1 MNLESIDVDQWDRF
15 TELWNTDALR
25 VFEWVDGAEICLQAV
40 RENELSEQLAT
51 DIKLSKA
58 RMEAASQIITELS
71 TVFATIA
78 KPADYPEQWEKR
90 QKELERIDSRVRL
103 LNHELDDLVASSI
116 INSPKQAELFL
127 NKHIEPIPTGAPF
140 ISSLESQLR
149 RDLWRDRD
157 GIAVF
162 SKIAKSN
169 PQNYIEHYIS
179 TPGDV
184 TTLPW
189 DAAEKIINNFG
200 FNTVK
205 LQLILAAHAMNQDE
219 PWSGSFTLSGEDL
232 IKNLGW
238 NSRKDIPLS
247 QKLSEL
253 AGCAFA
259 LDCLLVKVE
268 WKEGQINRRKTQVTV
283 QTSRMWNIS
292 ISATGQKS
300 LLTGK
305 IENLE
310 KVELQVQ
317 PGLWTKGFLN
327 RGGAKAKEALHQF
340 GYLAQ
345 SVLRIDPYHNELAL
359 RLALHLTVESRIHT
373 SGEYRVKTL
382 LESLLVGYNTKL
394 EQALQDRYKARDLVD
409 QWTEALKTLM
419 KLGWTV
425 EFDPNYPEALRPDSP
440 TRKPKGYVNILLE
453 SKLTIRPPEPIPELL
468 ERRKGGKMRDRRKPK
483 APLPTS
489 APRSSQA
496 IPITGEQVR
505 EARKEKGWSQ
515 AKLAGTLGVSQQL
528 ISHIESGRRE
538 PTPEVEAD
546 LRKVLKL

>member
-1 MNLESIDVDQWDRF
+1 M
-15 TELWNTDALR
+15 
-25 VFEWVDGAEICLQAV
+25 
-40 RENELSEQLAT
+40 
-51 DIKLSKA
+51 
-58 RMEAASQIITELS
+58 
-71 TVFATIA
+71 
-78 KPADYPEQWEKR
+78 
-90 QKELERIDSRVRL
+90 
-103 LNHELDDLVASSI
+103 
-116 INSPKQAELFL
+116 
-127 NKHIEPIPTGAPF
+127 
-140 ISSLESQLR
+140 SSLESQLR

-205 LQLILAAHAMNQDE
+205 LQLILAAHAMNQEE
-219 PWSGSFTLSGEDL
+219 PWSGSFTLSGEDV
-232 IKNLGW
+232 IRNLGW
-238 NSRKDIPLS
+238 NNRKDIPLS

-253 AGCAFA
+253 ASCAFA

-268 WKEGQINRRKTQVTV
+268 WKEGQISRRKTQVTV

-382 LESLLVGYNTKL
+382 LGSLLVGYHTKL

-409 QWTEALKTLM
+409 QWNEALKTLM
-419 KLGWTV
+419 KLSWTV
-425 EFDPNYPEALRPDSP
+425 DFDQNYPESLRPDSQA
-440 TRKPKGYVNILLE
+440 RKPKGYINILLE

-468 ERRKGGKMRDRRKPK
+468 ERKKGSKLSDRRKSKPQ
-483 APLPTS
+483 LPAAQT
-489 APRSSQA
+489 
-496 IPITGEQVR
+496 IPISGEQVR
-505 EARKEKGWSQ
+505 QARKSKGWSQ

-538 PTPEVEAD
+538 PTPEIEAD
-546 LRKVLKL
+546 LRSVLKL

>member
-1 MNLESIDVDQWDRF
+1 MNSLKTTDLSDWERF
-15 TELWNTDALR
+15 TELWNTNATR
-25 VFEWVDGAEICLQAV
+25 VFEWLESTEACLKAV
-40 RENELSEQLAT
+40 REDEFSTQLANE
-51 DIKLSKA
+51 IKLSKT
-58 RMEAASQIITELS
+58 RLEAARKIIDELS
-71 TVFATIA
+71 IVFSSIHQS
-78 KPADYPEQWEKR
+78 PGEQKR
-90 QKELERIDSRVRL
+90 RDRTQKELEKLESRVNL
-103 LNHELDDLVASSI
+103 LNNELDELINVCI
-116 INSPKQAELFL
+116 IIPSKKTKLFL
-127 NKHIEPIPTGAPF
+127 NKNIELIPTGAPF

-149 RDLWRDRD
+149 KDLWYDQ
-157 GIAVF
+157 GGVAVF

-179 TPGDV
+179 SPGDV
-184 TTLPW
+184 TMLPW

-205 LQLILAAHAMNQDE
+205 LQLILAAHAMNQE
-219 PWSGSFTLSGEDL
+219 EAWSGSFTLSGEDV

-238 NSRKDIPLS
+238 NNRKDITLS

-268 WKEGQINRRKTQVTV
+268 WKEGQISRRKTQVTV

-300 LLTGK
+300 LLTEK
-305 IENLE
+305 VENLE
-310 KVELQVQ
+310 KVELLVQ

-327 RGGAKAKEALHQF
+327 RGGAKAKEALYQF

-345 SVLRIDPYHNELAL
+345 SVLKIDPYHNELAL
-359 RLALHLTVESRIHT
+359 RLAIHLTLESRIHT

-382 LESLLVGYNTKL
+382 LESVLVGYNAKL
-394 EQALQDRYKARDLVD
+394 EQVQQNRYKARDLID
-409 QWTEALKTLM
+409 QWNEALKTLM

-425 EFDPNYPEALRPDSP
+425 EFSESYPESLRPDSQA
-440 TRKPKGYVNILLE
+440 RKPKGYVNVLIK

-468 ERRKGGKMRDRRKPK
+468 DRKKPGKLSDHRKSK
-483 APLPTS
+483 AQFPPT
-489 APRSSQA
+489 QTV
-496 IPITGEQVR
+496 PITSEQIKN
-505 EARKEKGWSQ
+505 ARKSRKWSQ
-515 AKLAGTLGVSQQL
+515 AKLAGILGISQQL

-538 PTPEVEAD
+538 PTPEVEAG
-546 LRKVLKL
+546 LRKVLKI

>member
-1 MNLESIDVDQWDRF
+1 MDSLETADISKWDRF
-15 TELWNTDALR
+15 DELWNTDAVRLL
-25 VFEWVDGAEICLQAV
+25 EWLEEAEACLQAV
-40 RENELSEQLAT
+40 QEHELTTQL
-51 DIKLSKA
+51 ISNINLSKA
-58 RMEAASQIITELS
+58 RLGTAG
-71 TVFATIA
+71 
-78 KPADYPEQWEKR
+78 K
-90 QKELERIDSRVRL
+90 
-103 LNHELDDLVASSI
+103 I
-116 INSPKQAELFL
+116 INELATAFAATPKSSDSQERRTRVQQQLEKLQSRIRDLDSKLEGSLTSAIVGFSKEGELFL
-127 NKHIEPIPTGAPF
+127 NQSIEPVPTGAPF

-149 RDLWRDRD
+149 KDLWYDRD
-157 GIAVF
+157 GVAVF

-184 TTLPW
+184 TMLPW

-200 FNTVK
+200 FSTVK
-205 LQLILAAHAMNQDE
+205 LQLILAAHAMNQE
-219 PWSGSFTLSGEDL
+219 QPWSGSFTLSGEDV

-238 NSRKDIPLS
+238 KNRKDITLS

-253 AGCAFA
+253 AACAFA

-268 WKEGQINRRKTQVTV
+268 WKEGQISRRKTQVTV

-300 LLTGK
+300 LLTEQL
-305 IENLE
+305 ENLD

-327 RGGAKAKEALHQF
+327 RGGAKAKEALYQF

-345 SVLRIDPYHNELAL
+345 SVLKIDPYHNELAL
-359 RLALHLTVESRIHT
+359 RLAIHLTMESRFHT
-373 SGEYRVKTL
+373 SGEYRVRTI
-382 LESLLVGYNTKL
+382 LESVLVGYHSKL
-394 EQALQDRYKARDLVD
+394 EQALKDRYKARDLVN
-409 QWTEALKTLM
+409 QWNEALKTLI
-419 KLGWTV
+419 KLGWIV
-425 EFDPNYPEALRPDSP
+425 EFDQTYPESLRPDSQS
-440 TRKPKGYVNILLE
+440 RKPKGYINLLLD

-468 ERRKGGKMRDRRKPK
+468 DRRKGGKLRDRRKPK
-483 APLPTS
+483 VQLPSTPQIPLS
-489 APRSSQA
+489 
-496 IPITGEQVR
+496 GEQVR
-505 EARKEKGWSQ
+505 EARKGRGWSQ

>member
-1 MNLESIDVDQWDRF
+1 MDSLKSNALPEWERF
-15 TELWNTDALR
+15 IELWNVDGTR
-25 VFEWVDGAEICLQAV
+25 VFEWLEGAEACLQAV
-40 RENELSEQLAT
+40 RGVDFSAQLANEIRLSKT
-51 DIKLSKA
+51 RLEASRQIMEGMSNMAESLPPIPEHHEQCDRIRKEVEKLEIRIKLLINQLDELININISNASK
-58 RMEAASQIITELS
+58 ES
-71 TVFATIA
+71 
-78 KPADYPEQWEKR
+78 
-90 QKELERIDSRVRL
+90 
-103 LNHELDDLVASSI
+103 
-116 INSPKQAELFL
+116 ELFI

-149 RDLWRDRD
+149 KDLWQDRD
-157 GIAVF
+157 GVAVF

-169 PQNYIEHYIS
+169 SQNYIEHYIS

-219 PWSGSFTLSGEDL
+219 PWSGSFTLSGEDV

-238 NSRKDIPLS
+238 NSRKDISLS

-268 WKEGQINRRKTQVTV
+268 WKEGQTSRRRTQVTV

-292 ISATGQKS
+292 ITATGQKT
-300 LLTGK
+300 LLSDQL
-305 IENLE
+305 ENLE
-310 KVELQVQ
+310 RVELQVQ

-340 GYLAQ
+340 GYIAQ

-359 RLALHLTVESRIHT
+359 RLAIHLTIESRIHT

-382 LESLLVGYNTKL
+382 LESVLVGYHVKL
-394 EQALQDRYKARDLVD
+394 EQAQKDRYKARDLVD
-409 QWTEALKTLM
+409 QWNDALKTLV
-419 KLGWTV
+419 KLGWAV
-425 EFDPNYPEALRPDSP
+425 DFDENYPEAIRPNSSG
-440 TRKPKGYVNILLE
+440 RKPKGYINILLE
-453 SKLTIRPPEPIPELL
+453 SKVIIRPPEPIPELL
-468 ERRKGGKMRDRRKPK
+468 NRGKLKKSNDHRKAK
-483 APLPTS
+483 ALLPAVQST
-489 APRSSQA
+489 
-496 IPITGEQVR
+496 PITAEQVR
-505 EARKEKGWSQ
+505 VARKSKGWSQ
-515 AKLAGTLGVSQQL
+515 AKLAGVLDISQQL

-538 PTPEVEAD
+538 PTPEVEES
-546 LRKVLKL
+546 LRRVLKL

>member
-1 MNLESIDVDQWDRF
+1 MSALETIDLTDWNRF
-15 TELWNTDALR
+15 TELWSTDVTR
-25 VFEWVDGAEICLQAV
+25 VFEWLEGAETCLQVV
-40 RENELSEQLAT
+40 REHELSDQLVN

-58 RMEAASQIITELS
+58 RLETGSKIVDEISNVFS
-71 TVFATIA
+71 TIS
-78 KPADYPEQWEKR
+78 KPLAYQDQYDQF
-90 QKELERIDSRVRL
+90 QKELERLESRIRL
-103 LNHELDDLVASSI
+103 LNGELEDLITSSI
-116 INSPKQAELFL
+116 INSPKEAELFL
-127 NKHIEPIPTGAPF
+127 NQVIEPIPTGAPF

-157 GIAVF
+157 GVAVF

-179 TPGDV
+179 NPGDV

-205 LQLILAAHAMNQDE
+205 LQLILAAHAMNQEE
-219 PWSGSFTLSGEDL
+219 PWSGSFTLSGEDV
-232 IKNLGW
+232 IRNLGW
-238 NSRKDIPLS
+238 NNRKDIPLS

-253 AGCAFA
+253 ASCAFA

-268 WKEGQINRRKTQVTV
+268 WKEGQISRRRTQVTV

-359 RLALHLTVESRIHT
+359 RLALHLTMESRIHT
-373 SGEYRVKTL
+373 SGEYRVRTL
-382 LESLLVGYNTKL
+382 LGSLLVGYHTKL

-409 QWTEALKTLM
+409 QWNEALKTLM
-419 KLGWTV
+419 KLSWTV
-425 EFDPNYPEALRPDSP
+425 DFDQSYPESLRPDSQS
-440 TRKPKGYVNILLE
+440 RKPKGYINVLLS

-468 ERRKGGKMRDRRKPK
+468 ERRKGGRLSDRRQPKPQLT
-483 APLPTS
+483 AVP
-489 APRSSQA
+489 A
-496 IPITGEQVR
+496 IPLSADQIR
-505 EARKEKGWSQ
+505 EARKSKGWSQ

-528 ISHIESGRRE
+528 ISHLESGRRE
-538 PTPEVEAD
+538 PTPEVEAV
-546 LRKVLKL
+546 LRSVLKL

>member
-1 MNLESIDVDQWDRF
+1 MSLETLNLSEWEQF
-15 TELWNTDALR
+15 TELWSTNATR
-25 VFEWVDGAEICLQAV
+25 VLEWVEAAETCLQAIQDKEFSDHLV
-40 RENELSEQLAT
+40 T

-58 RMEAASQIITELS
+58 RLESAGTLLEELS
-71 TVFATIA
+71 TAFLATE
-78 KPADYPEQWEKR
+78 KPPEHQAYCDR
-90 QKELERIDSRVRL
+90 IQKEMERTESRVRL
-103 LNHELDDLVASSI
+103 LNSQLDDLISASI

-127 NKHIEPIPTGAPF
+127 NKNIEPIPTGAPF

-149 RDLWRDRD
+149 KDLWRDRD

-179 TPGDV
+179 SPGDV

-205 LQLILAAHAMNQDE
+205 LQLILAAHAMNQEE
-219 PWSGSFTLSGEDL
+219 PWSDSFTLSGED
-232 IKNLGW
+232 IIRNLGW
-238 NSRKDIPLS
+238 NNRKDIPLS

-268 WKEGQINRRKTQVTV
+268 WKEGQISRRKTQVTV

-327 RGGAKAKEALHQF
+327 RGGAKAKEALYQF

-345 SVLRIDPYHNELAL
+345 SVLKIDPYHNELAL

-373 SGEYRVKTL
+373 SGEYKVKTL
-382 LESLLVGYNTKL
+382 LQSLLVGYHTKL

-409 QWTEALKTLM
+409 QWNEALKTLIR
-419 KLGWTV
+419 LGWTI
-425 EFDPNYPEALRPDSP
+425 EFDQNYPESLRPNSE
-440 TRKPKGYVNILLE
+440 TRKPKGYINILLE
-453 SKLTIRPPEPIPELL
+453 SKLTVRPPEPIPELL
-468 ERRKGGKMRDRRKPK
+468 ERKKGKKLGDRRKSK
-483 APLPTS
+483 VQLPPAKIT
-489 APRSSQA
+489 
-496 IPITGEQVR
+496 PISGEQVK
-505 EARKEKGWSQ
+505 EARKSRGWSQ
-515 AKLAGTLGVSQQL
+515 AKLAGMLGVSQQL

-546 LRKVLKL
+546 LRAVLKL

>member
-1 MNLESIDVDQWDRF
+1 MNSLETTNLSEWNRF
-15 TELWNTDALR
+15 TELWNTDVVR
-25 VFEWVDGAEICLQAV
+25 VFESLEGAEICLQAV
-40 RENELSEQLAT
+40 REDRLTTQLANE
-51 DIKLSKA
+51 IKLSKA
-58 RMEAASQIITELS
+58 RLETASKIIDEIS
-71 TVFATIA
+71 SVFAAI
-78 KPADYPEQWEKR
+78 PQLPEQQEQGDR
-90 QKELERIDSRVRL
+90 FQKELEKLENQIRL
-103 LNHELDDLVASSI
+103 VSNELEDLITSSI
-116 INSPKQAELFL
+116 INSPKEAKLFL
-127 NKHIEPIPTGAPF
+127 NKTIEPIPTGAPL

-149 RDLWRDRD
+149 RDLWFNRD

-179 TPGDV
+179 TSGDV
-184 TTLPW
+184 TMLPW

-205 LQLILAAHAMNQDE
+205 LQLILAAHAMKQEE
-219 PWSGSFTLSGEDL
+219 PWSGSFTLAGEDV

-238 NSRKDIPLS
+238 NNRKDISLS

-268 WKEGQINRRKTQVTV
+268 WKEGQVSRGRTQVTV

-300 LLTGK
+300 LLTEK

-327 RGGAKAKEALHQF
+327 RGGAKAKEALYQF

-345 SVLRIDPYHNELAL
+345 SVLKIDPYHNELAL

-382 LESLLVGYNTKL
+382 LESALVGYHTKL
-394 EQALQDRYKARDLVD
+394 EHALQDRYKARDLVD
-409 QWTEALKTLM
+409 QWNEALKTLM
-419 KLGWTV
+419 KLGWTI
-425 EFDPNYPEALRPDSP
+425 EFDQNYPESLKPDSKV
-440 TRKPKGYVNILLE
+440 RKPKGYVNVLLE

-468 ERRKGGKMRDRRKPK
+468 ERKKNGKLSNRRQPKPQ
-483 APLPTS
+483 LS
-489 APRSSQA
+489 ATQT
-496 IPITGEQVR
+496 IPISGEQVR
-505 EARKEKGWSQ
+505 EARKSKGWSQ
-515 AKLAGTLGVSQQL
+515 VKLAGTLGVSQQL

-538 PTPEVEAD
+538 PTPEVETN
-546 LRKVLKL
+546 LKRVLKL

>member
-1 MNLESIDVDQWDRF
+1 MNLEPIDLNEWDRF
-15 TELWNTDALR
+15 IEMWNTDATR
-25 VFEWVDGAEICLQAV
+25 VFEWVESAETCLQAV
-40 RENELSEQLAT
+40 REGDLSDQLAD

-58 RMEAASQIITELS
+58 RLGAASTIIAEIS
-71 TVFATIA
+71 SVFLAIS
-78 KPADYPEQWEKR
+78 KPCAYQDQCDR
-90 QKELERIDSRVRL
+90 LQKELERLDSRVRL
-103 LNHELDDLVASSI
+103 LNHELEDLITSSFV
-116 INSPKQAELFL
+116 NSPKQAELFL

-149 RDLWRDRD
+149 KDLWRDRD

-205 LQLILAAHAMNQDE
+205 LQLILAAHAMNQEE
-219 PWSGSFTLSGEDL
+219 PWSGSFTLSGEDV

-238 NSRKDIPLS
+238 NNRKDIPLS

-268 WKEGQINRRKTQVTV
+268 WKEGQISRRKTQVTV

-394 EQALQDRYKARDLVD
+394 EQAQQDRYKARDLVG
-409 QWTEALKTLM
+409 QWNEALKTLM

-425 EFDPNYPEALRPDSP
+425 EFDLNYPESLKPDSQ

-468 ERRKGGKMRDRRKPK
+468 ERRKGAKLSDRRKTKPQPS
-483 APLPTS
+483 ATPT
-489 APRSSQA
+489 

-505 EARKEKGWSQ
+505 DARKAKGWSQ

-538 PTPEVEAD
+538 PTLEVETD

>member
-1 MNLESIDVDQWDRF
+1 MSSLEPIELTEWERF
-15 TELWNTDALR
+15 TELWNTEAAR
-25 VFEWVDGAEICLQAV
+25 VFEWLEGAENCLQVV
-40 RENELSEQLAT
+40 REKGLSDQLAN

-58 RMEAASQIITELS
+58 RLEAAAKIIEEISKVFSEIVKPSGYQEQIDR
-71 TVFATIA
+71 F
-78 KPADYPEQWEKR
+78 
-90 QKELERIDSRVRL
+90 QKELERIESRVRL
-103 LNHELDDLVASSI
+103 LNNELEDLITSSI
-116 INSPKQAELFL
+116 VNSPKEAELFL
-127 NKHIEPIPTGAPF
+127 NQNIEPIPTGAPF

-149 RDLWRDRD
+149 KDLWRDRD

-205 LQLILAAHAMNQDE
+205 LQLILAAHAMNQEE
-219 PWSGSFTLSGEDL
+219 PWSGSFTLSGEDV

-238 NSRKDIPLS
+238 NNRKDISLH

-345 SVLRIDPYHNELAL
+345 NVLKIDPYHNELAL

-382 LESLLVGYNTKL
+382 LESLLVGYYTKL
-394 EQALQDRYKARDLVD
+394 GQALQDRYKARDLMD
-409 QWTEALKTLM
+409 QWNEALKTLVR
-419 KLGWTV
+419 LGWTV
-425 EFDPNYPEALRPDSP
+425 EFDQNYPEPLRPDSQV
-440 TRKPKGYVNILLE
+440 RKPKGYINILLE
-453 SKLTIRPPEPIPELL
+453 SKLTIRPPEPIPALL
-468 ERRKGGKMRDRRKPK
+468 DRKKHGRFNDRRKPK
-483 APLPTS
+483 SQVAAAPI
-489 APRSSQA
+489 
-496 IPITGEQVR
+496 IPISGDQVR
-505 EARKEKGWSQ
+505 DARKSKGWSQ

-538 PTPEVEAD
+538 PTSEVEAE
-546 LRKVLKL
+546 LKRVLKL

>member
-1 MNLESIDVDQWDRF
+1 MSLEALDLSEWEQF
-15 TELWNTDALR
+15 TELWSANATR
-25 VFEWVDGAEICLQAV
+25 VLEWVEAAETCLQAIQDKEFSDHLV
-40 RENELSEQLAT
+40 T

-58 RMEAASQIITELS
+58 RLESAGTLLEELS
-71 TVFATIA
+71 SAFLATA
-78 KPADYPEQWEKR
+78 KPPEQQAYCDR
-90 QKELERIDSRVRL
+90 IQKEMERTESRVRL
-103 LNHELDDLVASSI
+103 LNSQLDDLISASI

-127 NKHIEPIPTGAPF
+127 NKNIEPIPTGAPF

-149 RDLWRDRD
+149 KDLWRDRD

-179 TPGDV
+179 SPGDV

-205 LQLILAAHAMNQDE
+205 LQLILAAHAMNQEE
-219 PWSGSFTLSGEDL
+219 PWSDSFTLSGED
-232 IKNLGW
+232 IIRNLGW
-238 NSRKDIPLS
+238 NNRKDIPLS

-268 WKEGQINRRKTQVTV
+268 WKEGQISRRKTQVTV

-345 SVLRIDPYHNELAL
+345 SVLKIDPYHNELAL

-373 SGEYRVKTL
+373 SGEYKVKTL
-382 LESLLVGYNTKL
+382 LQSLLVGYHTKL

-409 QWTEALKTLM
+409 QWNEALKTLIR
-419 KLGWTV
+419 LGWTI
-425 EFDPNYPEALRPDSP
+425 EFDQNYPESLRPNSE
-440 TRKPKGYVNILLE
+440 TRKPKGYINILLE
-453 SKLTIRPPEPIPELL
+453 SKLTVRPPEPIPELL
-468 ERRKGGKMRDRRKPK
+468 ERKKGKKFGDHRKPK
-483 APLPTS
+483 AQIS
-489 APRSSQA
+489 AKAP
-496 IPITGEQVR
+496 PITGEQVKA
-505 EARKEKGWSQ
+505 ARKAKGWSQ
-515 AKLAGTLGVSQQL
+515 VKLAGMIGVSQQL

-546 LRKVLKL
+546 LRSVLKL

>member
-1 MNLESIDVDQWDRF
+1 MSALETIDLTEWHRF
-15 TELWNTDALR
+15 TELWGTDVAR
-25 VFEWVDGAEICLQAV
+25 VFEWLEGAETCLQIV
-40 RENELSEQLAT
+40 REHEWSDQLVN

-58 RMEAASQIITELS
+58 RLETGSKIVDEISNLFS
-71 TVFATIA
+71 TIS
-78 KPADYPEQWEKR
+78 KPLAYQEQYDQF
-90 QKELERIDSRVRL
+90 QKDLERLESRIRL
-103 LNHELDDLVASSI
+103 LNGELEDRITSSI
-116 INSPKQAELFL
+116 INSPKEAELFL
-127 NKHIEPIPTGAPF
+127 NQVIEPIPTGAPF

-157 GIAVF
+157 GVAVF

-179 TPGDV
+179 NPGDV

-205 LQLILAAHAMNQDE
+205 LQLILAAHAMNQEE
-219 PWSGSFTLSGEDL
+219 PWSGSFTLSGEDV
-232 IKNLGW
+232 IRNLGW
-238 NSRKDIPLS
+238 NNRKDIPLS

-253 AGCAFA
+253 ASCAFA

-268 WKEGQINRRKTQVTV
+268 WKEGQISRRRTQVTV

-359 RLALHLTVESRIHT
+359 RLALHLTMESRIHT

-382 LESLLVGYNTKL
+382 LGSLLVGYHTKL

-409 QWTEALKTLM
+409 QWNDALKTLM
-419 KLGWTV
+419 KLSWTV
-425 EFDPNYPEALRPDSP
+425 DFDQSYPESLRPDSQS
-440 TRKPKGYVNILLE
+440 RKPKGYINVLLE

-468 ERRKGGKMRDRRKPK
+468 ERRKGGRLSDRRQPKPQLT
-483 APLPTS
+483 AVPAMPLS
-489 APRSSQA
+489 ADQ
-496 IPITGEQVR
+496 IR
-505 EARKEKGWSQ
+505 EARKSKGWSQ

-528 ISHIESGRRE
+528 ISHLESGRRE
-538 PTPEVEAD
+538 PTPEVEAV
-546 LRKVLKL
+546 LRSVLKL